1 MKKLKHKC
9 LPYDTPVP
17 EDLSRCGGGG
27 AANTGNNGAP
37 STSYGAPSST
47 PSSSYGT
54 PVGAPIG
61 ANNGAPSSSYGT
73 PVGTPI
79 RTNNGAPS
87 SYGAPVRN
95 PSSAPVRAPTPAFST
110 PSGANNIA
118 QPPPPPVPH
127 MNAPRVPIHS
137 TSVIQEDSY
146 GKPVTAPLNGKFFL
160 NEKI

>member
-61 ANNGAPSSSYGT
+61 ANNGAPSSSYG
-73 PVGTPI
+73 
-79 RTNNGAPS
+79 
-87 SYGAPVRN
+87 APVRN

-146 GKPVTAPLNGKFFL
+146 GKPATAPLNGKFFL
-160 NEKI
+160 NEKV

>member
-61 ANNGAPSSSYGT
+61 ANNGAPSS
-73 PVGTPI
+73 
-79 RTNNGAPS
+79 
-87 SYGAPVRN
+87 YGAPIRN

-146 GKPVTAPLNGKFFL
+146 GKPVTAPLNGKVF
-160 NEKI
+160 

>member
-61 ANNGAPSSSYGT
+61 ANNGAPSSSYG
-73 PVGTPI
+73 
-79 RTNNGAPS
+79 
-87 SYGAPVRN
+87 APVRN

-110 PSGANNIA
+110 PSGGNNIA

-146 GKPVTAPLNGKFFL
+146 GKPATAPLNGKFFL
-160 NEKI
+160 NEKL